1 MKWLIS
7 MIATLLLLAGL
18 ASSGCSSSG
27 ADCSIASVGVLPASA
42 TADHSAAPPGNS
54 QQFVAVGAV
63 PKGCVPIPAV
73 LIDVT
78 WSVSDTTNVT
88 ISNTQ
93 GQTFGM
99 ATCIGTTGGPV
110 TVTATRPAVNGH
122 SLSGTSTLTCK

>member
-1 MKWLIS
+1 MKRLIS

-54 QQFVAVGAV
+54 QQFFAVGAV
-63 PKGCVPIPAV
+63 PKGCVSIPAV